1 MEPKEIIKA
10 FVDSLTDEEVIV
22 AKQMILNLV
31 KQLDEMNSVPLQ
43 SEGN

>member
-1 MEPKEIIKA
+1 MDTKGIIKA
-10 FVDSLTDEEVIV
+10 FVDSLTDEEVIIT
-22 AKQMILNLV
+22 KQMILNLV